1 MNKLVQSAYYS
12 TNTLKKSAHYHDC
25 HQIIL
30 IASGQIDFCV
40 NGANQRAG
48 TGDIV
53 IFSRY
58 ENHAITILSEQYKRY
73 VLRIDPSAD
82 SRENRLYSLLSN
94 RPSGFCNIVNTE
106 EKAEDFE
113 RLFQRIIAESGSGLP
128 LASDLLELLVNELL
142 IMICRQMPDTL
153 PLLKDTRFDTV
164 ADIQR
169 RFENHPAENYSLEL
183 LAREYHLSSS
193 SLSHLFKKIT
203 GSPVMEYLLSCRMAA
218 AKRYLSQGHLA
229 IGEIVDRCGFSDS
242 SNFSRTFKHLTGLTP
257 SAFREKFR
265 SS

>member
-1 MNKLVQSAYYS
+1 MNALVQSAHYS
-12 TNTLKKSAHYHDC
+12 ENTLKKSSHYHDC

-30 IASGQIDFCV
+30 IVKGEIEFCV
-40 NGANQRAG
+40 NEAIRRAG
-48 TGDIV
+48 AGDIV

-58 ENHAITILSEQYKRY
+58 ENHAVTILSEQYERY

-82 SRENRLYSLLSN
+82 SRENRLYALLSN
-94 RPSGFCNIVNTE
+94 RPSGFCNTVHAGN
-106 EKAEDFE
+106 KLPDFE
-113 RLFQRIIAESGSGLP
+113 RLFQRITEEIGGTAPLSG
-128 LASDLLELLVNELL
+128 DLLELLVNELFIL
-142 IMICRQMPDTL
+142 LFRQMPEAL
-153 PLLKDTRFDTV
+153 PLLQDTRFDTV

-169 RFENHPAENYSLEL
+169 RFEKHPAEAYSLDL
-183 LAREYHLSSS
+183 LAREYHISSS

-218 AKRYLSQGHLA
+218 AKRYLSQGSLS
-229 IGEIVDRCGFSDS
+229 IGEIVERCGFSDS

-257 SAFREKFR
+257 SAFREKYR